1 MAKYQFAAGVVEQ
14 QITALLNENP
24 ELLGDEELK
33 ADMLQGNTNF
43 YELVEK
49 IHLNIMHNSALMH
62 GLIDILDDLNR
73 RREVLRNRI
82 EFQRALIKR
91 LMEAA
96 DQRSIDLPAA
106 KISLGKSPA
115 KVIVTDENAIPDE
128 FVRIKREPNK
138 TAIKEALVGGK
149 DVPGATLSNG
159 GTSLTIR

>member
-1 MAKYQFAAGVVEQ
+1 MAKYQFAAGIVEQ
-14 QITALLNENP
+14 QVQALLNEHP
-24 ELLGDEELK
+24 ELIGDEELK
-33 ADMLQGNTNF
+33 IDMLQGSTDF

-49 IHLNIMHNSALMH
+49 IHRNIMENTALLH
-62 GLIDILDDLNR
+62 GLHELVDGLNKRKTALGSRID
-73 RREVLRNRI
+73 
-82 EFQRALIKR
+82 FQRALIKR

-115 KVIVTDENAIPDE
+115 KVIITDESAIPDE
-128 FVRIKREPNK
+128 FVRVKREPNK

>member
-14 QITALLNENP
+14 QINALLNENP
-24 ELLGDEELK
+24 ELIGDEELK
-33 ADMLQGNTNF
+33 ADMLQGSTDF
-43 YELVEK
+43 YELVGK

-73 RREVLRNRI
+73 RREVLRNRV

-115 KVIVTDENAIPDE
+115 KVIITDEGVIPDE

-149 DVPGATLSNG
+149 DVPGTTLSNG

>member
-1 MAKYQFAAGVVEQ
+1 MAKYQFAAGIVEQ
-14 QITALLNENP
+14 QVNALMLEHPDLMN
-24 ELLGDEELK
+24 DEDLK
-33 ADMLQGNTNF
+33 ADMLLGSTDF
-43 YELVEK
+43 YEIIEK

-73 RREVLRNRI
+73 RREVLRNRV

-91 LMEAA
+91 LMEVA
-96 DQRSIDLPAA
+96 DQKSIDIPTA

-115 KVIVTDENAIPDE
+115 KVIITDETAIPDE
-128 FVRIKREPNK
+128 FVRTKREPNK
-138 TAIKEALVGGK
+138 TAIKEALVGGQ

>member
-1 MAKYQFAAGVVEQ
+1 MAKYQFSAGVVEQ
-14 QITALLNENP
+14 QIQALMNEHP
-24 ELLGDEELK
+24 DIMFDEDLKEDMLLGSTD
-33 ADMLQGNTNF
+33 F

-49 IHLNIMHNSALMH
+49 IHINIMHNSALLH
-62 GLIDILDDLNR
+62 GLTGIMDDLNKR
-73 RREVLRNRI
+73 RKALEKRV

-91 LMEAA
+91 LMEVA

-115 KVIVTDENAIPDE
+115 KVIITDEGVIPDE
-128 FVRIKREPNK
+128 FVRVKREPNK
-138 TAIKEALVGGK
+138 TAIKEALVGGQ